1 MPEDGV
7 HPLEYEPPRPQK
19 GKPSHTLET
28 LFLGL
33 ALGLLAGGLGAA
45 IDPSLRGAGPVM
57 MGVGGFFLGIVLPV
71 PFGREESE

>member
-1 MPEDGV
+1 
-7 HPLEYEPPRPQK
+7 
-19 GKPSHTLET
+19 

-57 MGVGGFFLGIVLPV
+57 MGVGGFFLGVVLPV
-71 PFGREESE
+71 PFGREESQ